1 MWKKYGL
8 RTHNIYFVLFN
19 GERWKEFVWFRDC
32 LNTNIGLAKNYER
45 LKNELSRKYCDDIHK
60 YTEGKSEFITNVL
73 KNYEEQ
79 IKK

>member
-1 MWKKYGL
+1 
-8 RTHNIYFVLFN
+8 
-19 GERWKEFVWFRDC
+19 